1 MADSQDVRG
10 HVTTESTKKSLK
22 LQKVIGVLVL
32 VVGICLTFFSE
43 TQAYTSA
50 GMFTSC
56 ISMIWIAIVNFRIWW
71 EHG

>member
-1 MADSQDVRG
+1 MSDHQNVRG

-22 LQKVIGVLVL
+22 LQKVIGVLAL

-43 TQAYTSA
+43 TKTYTSA
-50 GMFTSC
+50 GIFTSS
-56 ISMIWIAIVNFRIWW
+56 IAMLWIAIVNFRTWW